1 MFFIV
6 IILVIVVVDCV
17 LGMTVIPQNY
27 VGLVE
32 TFGKYDRTV
41 QSGLN
46 FIIPGIQRVRKVS
59 LALQPLSLNPYS
71 VITKDNADVQ
81 VSVTLNYL
89 VSDPIKYFYNNTN
102 SEESMSQLVRG
113 HLRDIIGRMDLN
125 QALGETS
132 AINKEL
138 GDAVDDLTGIF
149 GVKVVRINID
159 ELDPSEEIQRAMD
172 QQLTADR
179 RKQAQI
185 LEAEGN
191 ARKIELET
199 KAQNDAMVSQA
210 EARGKAKQIATDAET
225 YRINHIQDALANA
238 DDNYFKNQSINA
250 FVSLAEGNNDL
261 IVMDQNKIDQLGDLP
276 VAKKMLGLDKQQGVS
291 RKSLVNHNSND
302 FGQNQ
307 APRNAYNSAPNI
319 SGGYNRDASHGTIGG
334 N

>member
-1 MFFIV
+1 M
-6 IILVIVVVDCV
+6 
-17 LGMTVIPQNY
+17 
-27 VGLVE
+27 
-32 TFGKYDRTV
+32 
-41 QSGLN
+41 
-46 FIIPGIQRVRKVS
+46 S

-191 ARKIELET
+191 ARKIELEPWSVKLKLVVRLSKLLLMLKHIGSIIFKMRWQMLMIIT
-199 KAQNDAMVSQA
+199 LRIKVS
-210 EARGKAKQIATDAET
+210 
-225 YRINHIQDALANA
+225 
-238 DDNYFKNQSINA
+238 
-250 FVSLAEGNNDL
+250 
-261 IVMDQNKIDQLGDLP
+261 
-276 VAKKMLGLDKQQGVS
+276 MLL
-291 RKSLVNHNSND
+291 LVLLK
-302 FGQNQ
+302 G
-307 APRNAYNSAPNI
+307 I
-319 SGGYNRDASHGTIGG
+319 MI
-334 N
+334 